1 MLLLNPQ
8 PCQLHSES
16 FRKYSD
22 RTESNEKDQCNFTS
36 ALTMDLEDESLNEP
50 PAKKHKKH
58 KKKHKHKKEPNQ
70 PAMMSPKT
78 SIKLKL
84 KIGKET
90 MGTKNVTSVM
100 KSDENDG
107 TEGKMVKKALDE
119 DDEDFSDDDKWLEAL
134 EKGYL
139 NNYGDIGKKDPSLLT
154 ARQKALLHGSQQD
167 ELLQLP
173 SGYKTVELTDE
184 QKRRRQE
191 KAKRRRQQANEK
203 MENDKNQTVHKLL
216 KKQDSK
222 LKRSAKQ
229 PRGGKRSSVP
239 RIIYRN
245 RLDDICIILPPDM
258 PFPLSPQSSKPYPEV
273 QRCGVDGCT
282 NLRNSVCSKTKVPV
296 CSLECYKKNF
306 EKFHAMVT
314 DETAENVLAVAD

>member
-1 MLLLNPQ
+1 M
-8 PCQLHSES
+8 E
-16 FRKYSD
+16 
-22 RTESNEKDQCNFTS
+22 
-36 ALTMDLEDESLNEP
+36 AEDDNDSIAGP

-70 PAMMSPKT
+70 NTSTIMSPKT

-90 MGTKNVTSVM
+90 MGTKNVMSIIKSPEMETTS
-100 KSDENDG
+100 
-107 TEGKMVKKALDE
+107 EGKTPKKLPDG
-119 DDEDFSDDDKWLEAL
+119 DDDDISDDDKWLEAL

-139 NNYGDIGKKDPSLLT
+139 NNYGELGKKDPSLLT
-154 ARQKALLHGSQQD
+154 ARQKALLHGGQQD

-184 QKRRRQE
+184 QKKRRQE
-191 KAKRRRQQANEK
+191 KAKRRRQQASEK

-222 LKRSAKQ
+222 LKRSGKT
-229 PRGGKRSSVP
+229 PKGGKRSTVP

-245 RLDDICIILPPDM
+245 RLDGICVILPPDM
-258 PFPLSPQSSKPYPEV
+258 AFPLSHQIAKPYPEL
-273 QRCGVDGCT
+273 QLCGVQGCH
-282 NLRNSVCSKTKVPV
+282 NKRMSVCSKTNVPV
-296 CSLECYKKNF
+296 CSLACYKQNLQ
-306 EKFHAMVT
+306 VW
-314 DETAENVLAVAD
+314 DSSSSL

>member
-1 MLLLNPQ
+1 
-8 PCQLHSES
+8 
-16 FRKYSD
+16 
-22 RTESNEKDQCNFTS
+22 
-36 ALTMDLEDESLNEP
+36 MDFEDDIINEP

-58 KKKHKHKKEPNQ
+58 KKKHKHKKEPAP
-70 PAMMSPKT
+70 PALMSPKT

-84 KIGKET
+84 KLGKET
-90 MGTKNVTSVM
+90 MGTKNVMSVVQSTESHVPELSKAAK
-100 KSDENDG
+100 KSAHNDE
-107 TEGKMVKKALDE
+107 
-119 DDEDFSDDDKWLEAL
+119 EDFSDDDKWLEAL
-134 EKGYL
+134 EKGYS
-139 NNYGDIGKKDPSLLT
+139 NNYADIAKKDPALLT

-222 LKRSAKQ
+222 LKRPIK
-229 PRGGKRSSVP
+229 PRGGKSSSVP

-245 RLDDICIILPPDM
+245 RLDDICILLPPDV
-258 PFPLSPQSSKPYPEV
+258 PFPLRPELAKSYPEP
-273 QRCGVDGCT
+273 QLCGVDGCT
-282 NLRNSVCSKTKVPV
+282 NMRTSICSKTKVPI
-296 CSLECYKKNF
+296 CSLACYKKNLKAF
-306 EKFHAMVT
+306 EALNSEKLSEDIYCDSADMMAMSEVVV
-314 DETAENVLAVAD
+314 E